1 MDDKKKTSTS
11 RKQRQRC
18 RGVKITAITL
28 LGLRVSTNPKDG
40 VVVFEWMTR
49 KKHRQ
54 AGSSGSGVV
63 I

>member
-1 MDDKKKTSTS
+1 VKFRKT
-11 RKQRQRC
+11 
-18 RGVKITAITL
+18 
-28 LGLRVSTNPKDG
+28 D

-63 I
+63 V